1 MGPPMFDLSFSEALL
16 RQAWLLPVYGLFVL
30 AEMLVSVKP
39 FDRPAW
45 LFNLSYWPIDALA
58 DAGLFTAVGL
68 LHAALLPFAEAH
80 GLVLHIDVL
89 PPALGL
95 LAWLF
100 LYDLLY
106 YALHRLQHS
115 RWLWPMH
122 ALHHADPGLNATTT
136 IREHWLDDAM
146 RLVLI
151 YVPLGF
157 VAFGDRAEA
166 WSPLEL
172 GLLGLVAYYPIF
184 LHSNLPIGLG
194 PLNWLIAT
202 PQTHRIHHSIEA
214 QHRDRN
220 FATFFPVIDLLFGT
234 YCHPR
239 RGEYPETGVAEL
251 AGQRMGLAS
260 FNLYPFRTWLRGA
273 A

>member
-1 MGPPMFDLSFSEALL
+1 MFDLSFSEALL
-16 RQAWLLPVYGLFVL
+16 RQVWLLPIYGLFVL
-30 AEMLVSVKP
+30 AEMIVSVKP

-58 DAGLFTAVGL
+58 DAALFTAVGM
-68 LHAALLPFAEAH
+68 LHGIMLPVAEAH
-80 GLVLHIDVL
+80 GLVLHLDGV

-100 LYDLLY
+100 LYDLFY
-106 YALHRLQHS
+106 YAMHRLQHS

-122 ALHHADPGLNATTT
+122 ALHHGDPALNTTST
-136 IREHWLDDAM
+136 IREHWLDDVT

-151 YVPLGF
+151 YAPLGF
-157 VAFGDRAEA
+157 VAFGDRAVV
-166 WSPLEL
+166 WSPLDVA
-172 GLLGLVAYYPIF
+172 LLGLVAYYPIF

-202 PQTHRIHHSIEA
+202 PQTHRIHHSIEPE
-214 QHRDRN
+214 HRDRN
-220 FATFFPVIDLLFGT
+220 FATFFPFIDLVFGT
-234 YCHPR
+234 YWHPR
-239 RGEYPETGVAEL
+239 RGEYPETGVAEW
-251 AGQRMGLAS
+251 AGRKMDLVG
-260 FNLYPFRTWLRGA
+260 FNLYPFRAWMGRA